1 MKNRSHLLAALL
13 FSLSLPAMSLPT
25 MSQAQE
31 LRRLVIP
38 AQDGYD
44 FDACQKNSGQC
55 AQIIADAWC
64 DAKGFGKAV
73 GFEHMDQYE
82 TTASLIQM
90 NQTTRRPALVITCSR

>member
-1 MKNRSHLLAALL
+1 MKKIPHLLATLL
-13 FSLSLPAMSLPT
+13 FSLSLNGPLA
-25 MSQAQE
+25 AQE
-31 LRRLVIP
+31 VRRLVIP

-82 TTASLIQM
+82 TTASLIKM
-90 NQTTRRPALVITCSR
+90 GQTTQRPALVITCSR

>member
-1 MKNRSHLLAALL
+1 MKNRLYLLAALL
-13 FSLSLPAMSLPT
+13 FSLSIPAL
-25 MSQAQE
+25 SQAQE

-90 NQTTRRPALVITCSR
+90 NQTTRRPALVITCSH

>member
-1 MKNRSHLLAALL
+1 MKNRPYLLAALL
-13 FSLSLPAMSLPT
+13 FSLSIPALP
-25 MSQAQE
+25 QAQE

-55 AQIIADAWC
+55 GQIIADAWC

-90 NQTTRRPALVITCSR
+90 NQSTRRPALVITCSH

>member
-1 MKNRSHLLAALL
+1 MKKRLHLLAALL
-13 FSLSLPAMSLPT
+13 FSLSIPAL
-25 MSQAQE
+25 SQAQE

-90 NQTTRRPALVITCSR
+90 NQTTRRPALVITCSH

>member
-1 MKNRSHLLAALL
+1 MKKHPFLLAALL
-13 FSLSLPAMSLPT
+13 FSLSLTAPVN
-25 MSQAQE
+25 AQE

-44 FDACQKNSGQC
+44 FEACQKNSSQC
-55 AQIIADAWC
+55 GQIIADAWC

-82 TTASLIQM
+82 TTASLIQKS
-90 NQTTRRPALVITCSR
+90 QSTRRPALVITCSN

>member
-13 FSLSLPAMSLPT
+13 FSLSIPAL
-25 MSQAQE
+25 SQAQE

>member
-1 MKNRSHLLAALL
+1 MKKRLHLLAALL
-13 FSLSLPAMSLPT
+13 FSLSIPAL
-25 MSQAQE
+25 SQSQE

-90 NQTTRRPALVITCSR
+90 NQTTRRPALVITCSH

>member
-1 MKNRSHLLAALL
+1 MKNRPYLLAALL
-13 FSLSLPAMSLPT
+13 FSLSIPAL
-25 MSQAQE
+25 SQAQE

-90 NQTTRRPALVITCSR
+90 NQTTRRPALVITCSH

>member
-1 MKNRSHLLAALL
+1 MKNRLHLLAALL
-13 FSLSLPAMSLPT
+13 FSLSIPAL
-25 MSQAQE
+25 SQAQE

-90 NQTTRRPALVITCSR
+90 NQTTRRPALVITCSH

>member
-1 MKNRSHLLAALL
+1 MKNRPHLLAALL
-13 FSLSLPAMSLPT
+13 FSLSIPAL
-25 MSQAQE
+25 SQAQE

-82 TTASLIQM
+82 TTASLIQK
-90 NQTTRRPALVITCSR
+90 NQTTRRPALVITCSH

>member
-1 MKNRSHLLAALL
+1 MKNRLHLLAALL
-13 FSLSLPAMSLPT
+13 FSLSIPAL
-25 MSQAQE
+25 SQAQE

-44 FDACQKNSGQC
+44 FDACQQNSGQC

>member
-1 MKNRSHLLAALL
+1 MKKRLHLLAALL
-13 FSLSLPAMSLPT
+13 FSLSIPAL
-25 MSQAQE
+25 SQAQE

-90 NQTTRRPALVITCSR
+90 NQSTRRPALVITCSH

>member
-1 MKNRSHLLAALL
+1 MKNRPYLLAALL
-13 FSLSLPAMSLPT
+13 FSLSIPALP
-25 MSQAQE
+25 QAQE

-90 NQTTRRPALVITCSR
+90 NQSTRRPALVITCSH

>member
-1 MKNRSHLLAALL
+1 MKNRPYLLAALL
-13 FSLSLPAMSLPT
+13 FSLSIPALP
-25 MSQAQE
+25 QAQE

-55 AQIIADAWC
+55 GQIIADAWC

-90 NQTTRRPALVITCSR
+90 NQSTSRPALVITCSH